1 MLEKWGNV
9 PHREMFNIFNMGI
22 GMIAVLDASEADKAI
37 DILRSRGEK
46 AAVIGK
52 VTDKPGVNIV
62 LL

>member
-1 MLEKWGNV
+1 
-9 PHREMFNIFNMGI
+9 MFNIFNMGI

-37 DILRSRGEK
+37 SILRQSGEK

-62 LL
+62 LQ